1 MTAGSW
7 HSADMNTGFFVCLRA
22 SAWKNIMK
30 PQSPVM
36 PDTPFSWS
44 SHRTASVNSAITS
57 GVMALFW
64 HISNVRP
71 GATR

>member
-30 PQSPVM
+30 PQSPVI
-36 PDTPFSWS
+36 PETPSAS
-44 SHRTASVNSAITS
+44 SSFTLPMKRSSTS
-57 GVMALFW
+57 GVILPDW
-64 HISNVRP
+64 HIAKVRP
-71 GATR
+71 GTTR

>member
-1 MTAGSW
+1 MKIA
-7 HSADMNTGFFVCLRA
+7 FFDVARA
-22 SAWKNIMK
+22 RPWNHIMK

-57 GVMALFW
+57 GVISPLW
-64 HISNVRP
+64 HIANVRP
-71 GATR
+71 GTTR